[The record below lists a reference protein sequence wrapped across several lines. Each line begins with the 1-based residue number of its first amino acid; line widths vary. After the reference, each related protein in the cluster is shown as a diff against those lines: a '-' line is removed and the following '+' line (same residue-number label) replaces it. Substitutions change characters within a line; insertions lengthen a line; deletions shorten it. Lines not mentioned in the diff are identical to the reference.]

1 MQSYGL
7 PQVQGGAQ
15 QASPVVTDAGTT
27 IPFNQPLRFL
37 VEIGPFTTPTL
48 WIGSSRKSQATQ
60 PGVGSWDMN
69 CGVGMKGLCSCG
81 YLVFDSTMQGPI
93 GDEAVATREGTVSVV
108 PNCLTLGS
116 CPSLICP
123 AGKIPLPGLPPSP
136 GIILTIK

>member
-15 QASPVVTDAGTT
+15 QASPVVSDARTT
-27 IPFNQPLRFL
+27 IPFNRPLCFL
-37 VEIGPFTTPTL
+37 VETGPFSTPTL

-60 PGVGSWDMN
+60 PAVGSWEMN
-69 CGVGMKGLCSCG
+69 RGAGMKGLCSRG
-81 YLVFDSTMQGPI
+81 YLVLDSTMQGPI
-93 GDEAVATREGTVSVV
+93 GDEAVATREGTASVV

-116 CPSLICP
+116 CPSPICP
-123 AGKIPLPGLPPSP
+123 ARKIPAPGLSPSP